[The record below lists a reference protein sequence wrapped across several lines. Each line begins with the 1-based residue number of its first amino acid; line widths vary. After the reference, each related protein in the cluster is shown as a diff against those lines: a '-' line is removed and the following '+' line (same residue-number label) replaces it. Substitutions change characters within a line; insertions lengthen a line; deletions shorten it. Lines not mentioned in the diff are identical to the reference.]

1 MEGVRL
7 MELQRHGKE
16 VQELKRTKTELVA
29 LQMQLQQKIAQR
41 EEEITI
47 LRHTCQGLDNVVC
60 KLVDLI

>member
-1 MEGVRL
+1 

-29 LQMQLQQKIAQR
+29 LQMQLQQKVAQR

-47 LRHTCQGLDNVVC
+47 LRLTCQGLDNVVC

>member
-1 MEGVRL
+1 

-29 LQMQLQQKIAQR
+29 LQMQLQQKVTQR

>member
-1 MEGVRL
+1 

-47 LRHTCQGLDNVVC
+47 LQHTCQGLDNVVC
-60 KLVDLI
+60 KLLDLI

>member
-1 MEGVRL
+1 

-47 LRHTCQGLDNVVC
+47 LRHTCQGFDNVVC
-60 KLVDLI
+60 KLLDLI

>member
-1 MEGVRL
+1 

-29 LQMQLQQKIAQR
+29 LQMQLQQKVAQR

-47 LRHTCQGLDNVVC
+47 LRQTCLDNVVC

>member
-1 MEGVRL
+1 

-29 LQMQLQQKIAQR
+29 LQMQLQQKVAQR

>member
-1 MEGVRL
+1 

-60 KLVDLI
+60 KLLDLI

>member
-1 MEGVRL
+1 

-29 LQMQLQQKIAQR
+29 LQMQLQQKISQR

-47 LRHTCQGLDNVVC
+47 LQHTCQGLDNVVC
-60 KLVDLI
+60 KLLDLI